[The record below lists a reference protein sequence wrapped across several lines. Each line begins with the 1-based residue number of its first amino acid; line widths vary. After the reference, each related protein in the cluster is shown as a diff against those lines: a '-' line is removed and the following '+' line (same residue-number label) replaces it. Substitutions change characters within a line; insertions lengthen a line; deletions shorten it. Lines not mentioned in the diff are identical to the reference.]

1 MKKLVFLFISIIFLS
16 CNNKPVSKPDNLLSK
31 EVMEDIIFDLAIL
44 QAAETYMPQK
54 LSDKKIVSEEYIYKK
69 YEIDSATYF
78 QNYKYYASDIKN
90 FKKIYKKVNDRINE
104 NKIRLDTVSVNR
116 VKPIST
122 EQNPNIPQTE

>member
-1 MKKLVFLFISIIFLS
+1 
-16 CNNKPVSKPDNLLSK
+16 
-31 EVMEDIIFDLAIL
+31 MEDIIFDLAIL

-122 EQNPNIPQTE
+122 EQIPNIPQTE

>member
-1 MKKLVFLFISIIFLS
+1 MKKLVFLFILIIFLS

-122 EQNPNIPQTE
+122 EQIPNIPQTE

>member
-1 MKKLVFLFISIIFLS
+1 MKKLVFLFISIILFS
-16 CNNKPVSKPDNLLSK
+16 CNDKPVSKPDNLLSK

-54 LSDKKIVSEEYIYKK
+54 LNDKKIDSEEYIYKK